1 MLLMER
7 YEVTPKQNPFCF
19 LCLAN
24 YVLYSVVCVFLL
36 MKGWKKQG
44 PMKTDKQQDRKGK
57 LKRIYDQEEGK
68 IRKQL
73 SFAKAEIERLK
84 ENRKITK
91 KGRKNR
97 SQLQRECKTISVA
110 GLVSYME
117 KKESEL

>member
-1 MLLMER
+1 
-7 YEVTPKQNPFCF
+7 
-19 LCLAN
+19 
-24 YVLYSVVCVFLL
+24 
-36 MKGWKKQG
+36 
-44 PMKTDKQQDRKGK
+44 MKTDKQKDRKGK
-57 LKRIYDQEEGK
+57 LKTLYDQEEGK

-91 KGRKNR
+91 KGRKKR
-97 SQLQRECKTISVA
+97 SQLLRECKTISVA